1 MGEPTYPV
9 SDIVGTSELADALGV
24 SKQAVNHWSTGRRRP
39 GMPKPIK
46 TLRATAIWS
55 LSEVRSW
62 YQHTGE

>member
-1 MGEPTYPV
+1 MTERAYPV
-9 SDIVGTSELADALGV
+9 SDIVGTAELAEVLGV
-24 SKQAVNHWSTGRRRP
+24 SKQAIGHWVAGRRRP

-46 TLRATAIWS
+46 VLRATAIWS